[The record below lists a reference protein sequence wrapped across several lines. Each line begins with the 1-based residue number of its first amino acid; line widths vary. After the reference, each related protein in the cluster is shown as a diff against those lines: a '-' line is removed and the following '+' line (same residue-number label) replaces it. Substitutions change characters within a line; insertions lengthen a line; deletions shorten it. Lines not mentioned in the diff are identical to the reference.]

1 MRLVVLYSILAVI
14 LLLLLLQPSSAE
26 TIEVCEKC
34 DFSTIQDAINAS
46 KEGDTILVASGM
58 YRENLKISKS
68 IKIVGSDGTILEP
81 RFIVFP
87 TIQVALVQNFV
98 IENVQIKNGSV
109 GLDALLLN
117 GFEIENCIFQNN
129 FDAISISQSSQG
141 KLGGLSV
148 RGFSVGL
155 KVEGSRLVKVEDG
168 LFEDGVTGL
177 NIEASNGIA
186 LSNLSINGVQRGI
199 EFSGGEGN
207 LVENS
212 VFSGDGSDVSDVFI
226 SAFSENGLIVSGND
240 VKGILA
246 VDEASHGNRY
256 AFEGLNVSG
265 REFQISLEEVEL
277 SERFVKLSDAVNAT
291 ITPDIYSGAG
301 YVYVELSLGGEEIDR
316 LSNQINVSSIA
327 FYRLNGSSMERVSD
341 YYNSSDFL
349 PLNFV
354 SNESGIYFLGA
365 EIIQPEKTP
374 TPSAP
379 AKTPTPVS
387 TPAERK
393 WIPGFEFLSVIVGIS
408 VALILRERRGAK

>member
-301 YVYVELSLGGEEIDR
+301 YVYVE
-316 LSNQINVSSIA
+316 